1 MAKDIFKPA
10 LRQLAGKSQGLF
22 GPISFQDYLKEHGL
36 PASGTA
42 ESISIDSYER
52 LPNDLKDND
61 TMILRLGESLKGTGT
76 QFCLVKSKGCLS
88 DFFLIDNDAFSDKEG
103 STFLPSASIRQ
114 LFAYQLLPALSESSF
129 VNLGLASGL
138 ISFALGL
145 SDQGEI
151 AAPAT
156 GRSAFSFKLKAHTS
170 LPDELEHRNGQV
182 EIDALFVGTRNGK
195 EALFIVEAKSNV
207 SDKSLAKHKLVY
219 PIFAVAKSVPKD
231 MPIVPVY
238 MKIVEAPDG
247 LHYHVVECEFPDPRK
262 ERRALN
268 ELTAKAHTH
277 LILPNVMFGSAA
289 GAKRF

>member
-10 LRQLAGKSQGLF
+10 LRQLADKSQGIF
-22 GPISFQDYLKEHGL
+22 GPFSFQDYLKEHGL

-61 TMILRLGESLKGTGT
+61 TMVLRLGESKGTGT
-76 QFCLVKSKGCLS
+76 QFCLVKSKGCLG
-88 DFFLIDNDAFSDKEG
+88 DFFLIDNDVFSDKEG

-145 SDQGEI
+145 SDQGGL

-156 GRSAFSFKLKAHTS
+156 GRSSFSFKLKAHTS

-195 EALFIVEAKSNV
+195 EALFIVEAKSNK

-219 PIFAVAKSVPKD
+219 PILAIAKDLPKD

-238 MKIVEAPDG
+238 VKIVEGPEG
-247 LHYHVVECEFPDPRK
+247 LHYHVVECGFPDPRK
-262 ERRALN
+262 ERRSLN

-277 LILPNVMFGSAA
+277 LILPNVMFGREA
-289 GAKRF
+289 GTKNL

>member
-10 LRQLAGKSQGLF
+10 LKQLAGKSRGLF
-22 GPISFQDYLKEHGL
+22 GPVSFQDYLKEHGL

-42 ESISIDSYER
+42 GSISIDSYER

-61 TMILRLGESLKGTGT
+61 TMVLRLGESSKRTGT
-76 QFCLVKSKGCLS
+76 QFCLIKSKGCLG
-88 DFFLIDNDAFSDKEG
+88 DFFLMDKDVFSDKEG

-138 ISFALGL
+138 VSFALGL
-145 SDQGEI
+145 SGQGGI

-156 GRSAFSFKLKAHTS
+156 GRSSFSFKLKAHTS
-170 LPDELEHRNGQV
+170 LTDELEHRNGQV
-182 EIDALFVGTRNGK
+182 EIDALFVGTRHGK
-195 EALFIVEAKSNV
+195 ESLFIVEAKSNV
-207 SDKSLAKHKLVY
+207 SDKSLSKHKLVY
-219 PIFAVAKSVPKD
+219 PILAIAKEVPKD

-238 MKIVEAPDG
+238 IKIVEAPDG

-262 ERRALN
+262 ERRTLN
-268 ELTAKAHTH
+268 ELAAKVHTH
-277 LILPNVMFGSAA
+277 LILPNVIFGRVA
-289 GAKRF
+289 GAKSL